1 MTQLSSSKDEKS
13 FQCLR
18 MYISAKEFYD
28 KVMSDKKAKDKKNR
42 RAEQVMTQGSKLTQ
56 NMAVTIL
63 LGAINVSQTPVVR
76 NTNSLSGSAP
86 VASVATQSNAND
98 SSSRSFVLNIK
109 PIDGLKFECK
119 KPSVDNFIP
128 FTVSDKIDR
137 KERNV
142 IRRFSTDHSILSDK
156 ITPTH
161 TILSGKDKDGLFRIN
176 TNNLL
181 GPTTE
186 STEESST
193 NGTCTAETSIRMKGF
208 DSCST
213 TLEIPLFCQGGD
225 AEVRP

>member
-1 MTQLSSSKDEKS
+1 
-13 FQCLR
+13 

-28 KVMSDKKAKDKKNR
+28 KIMSDKKAKDKKNR

-76 NTNSLSGSAP
+76 STNSLSGSAP
-86 VASVATQSNAND
+86 SASAATNQTNLND
-98 SSSRSFVLNIK
+98 PASRSYVLNIK
-109 PIDGLKFECK
+109 AIDGLKFECK

-128 FTVSDKIDR
+128 FTLSDKVER

-156 ITPTH
+156 VNPYH
-161 TILSGKDKDGLFRIN
+161 PVLSGKEKEGMFRIN
-176 TNNLL
+176 TINLL

-186 STEESST
+186 STDESST

-225 AEVRP
+225 AEVRYCFLL